1 MQARDE
7 VEHNYKWVSSW
18 SLLCGKEM
26 LKAGRTLLFLNL
38 VHTWSELIIL
48 FQQGYGCTY
57 LVFCMLPFL
66 LNFKALAKQLCI
78 RERKGYLFNNFNGSG
93 QCSLIINYL
102 GSSCRYCFKWHF
114 FSPCLFRTMS
124 TKLEKVMKELDSEV
138 IVVLNNGIVW
148 PCIIEYLWTVHL
160 TTLVVA
166 NSHFQWF
173 LPGLLLW
180 PCLMTYY
187 SAT

>member
-38 VHTWSELIIL
+38 SHTWSEQIIL

-66 LNFKALAKQLCI
+66 LNFKALAKQLF
-78 RERKGYLFNNFNGSG
+78 RERKGYLFNNFNWSG
-93 QCSLIINYL
+93 QWSLIINYL
-102 GSSCRYCFKWHF
+102 GSSCHYCVKWHF
-114 FSPCLFRTMS
+114 FSFLFVQNYERQTGKSHERTGQWGHCCF
-124 TKLEKVMKELDSEV
+124 KLWYYLAMHHWILMDRT
-138 IVVLNNGIVW
+138 LNYPDDG
-148 PCIIEYLWTVHL
+148 
-160 TTLVVA
+160 
-166 NSHFQWF
+166 
-173 LPGLLLW
+173 
-180 PCLMTYY
+180 
-187 SAT
+187 